1 MKRIIIM
8 ALTGIMMAGCTS
20 TMPPKIS
27 IDNNYNTLGVKTASV
42 TMDCS
47 NVKSD
52 NIDAASVPDYCQ
64 ILHSA
69 AKAAIRKKTG
79 YSITD
84 NADNPAD
91 LGINIKLEEIYGG
104 NAVARTMVGLGAGRS
119 AITAFVGISKEG
131 KVIAEGRLIETST
144 LPDVV
149 GNAWSNDEIIMHD
162 IGTLG
167 GKIGDFVVNPRDF
180 EEKQDGPGYR
190 H

>member
-1 MKRIIIM
+1 MKWIIIT
-8 ALTGIMMAGCTS
+8 ALTGVMLAGCTS

-27 IDNNYNTLGVKTASV
+27 IDNNYNTLGVKTAAV
-42 TMDCS
+42 NMDCS

-52 NIDAASVPDYCQ
+52 NIDPASVADYCQ
-64 ILHSA
+64 ILNSA

-79 YSITD
+79 YTIS
-84 NADNPAD
+84 DNPAD
-91 LGINIKLEEIYGG
+91 LDIEIKLEEIYGG

-119 AITAFVGISKEG
+119 AITAFVGIAKDG

-162 IGTLG
+162 LGTLG
-167 GKIGDFVVNPRDF
+167 GKIADFVVNPRDF
-180 EEKQDGPGYR
+180 EEKQEGPGYR